1 MPYKEQTKEIEEGEK
16 VLVGIYIDKSKRLS
30 ATMKVYD
37 YLTCNSTHEPEDIV
51 SGTVYNYNPKYGA
64 FVAVDNKYHG
74 LIQQKELTQKV
85 YIGMPIEARIKSVR
99 PDGKMDLS
107 LRKKA
112 YLQVDDDAKKIV
124 EFMENNG
131 GKIDYTDKASPER
144 IKTDFNMSK
153 SEFKRAIGRLLK
165 EKRLTIG
172 ENNIFL
178 NK

>member
-74 LIQQKELTQKV
+74 LIQQKELTQKC
-85 YIGMPIEARIKSVR
+85 I
-99 PDGKMDLS
+99 
-107 LRKKA
+107 
-112 YLQVDDDAKKIV
+112 
-124 EFMENNG
+124 
-131 GKIDYTDKASPER
+131 
-144 IKTDFNMSK
+144 
-153 SEFKRAIGRLLK
+153 
-165 EKRLTIG
+165 
-172 ENNIFL
+172 
-178 NK
+178 

>member
-1 MPYKEQTKEIEEGEK
+1 
-16 VLVGIYIDKSKRLS
+16 
-30 ATMKVYD
+30 
-37 YLTCNSTHEPEDIV
+37 
-51 SGTVYNYNPKYGA
+51 
-64 FVAVDNKYHG
+64 
-74 LIQQKELTQKV
+74 
-85 YIGMPIEARIKSVR
+85 
-99 PDGKMDLS
+99 
-107 LRKKA
+107 
-112 YLQVDDDAKKIV
+112 
-124 EFMENNG
+124 MENNG